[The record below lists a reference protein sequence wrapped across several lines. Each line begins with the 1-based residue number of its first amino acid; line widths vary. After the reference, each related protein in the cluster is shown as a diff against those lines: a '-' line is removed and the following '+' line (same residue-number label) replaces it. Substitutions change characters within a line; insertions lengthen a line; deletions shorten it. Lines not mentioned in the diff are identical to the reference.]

1 MHDQGV
7 EIYLHAF
14 EYGSRKPNAVLEQYC
29 KKVYYYPRNRSIK
42 DFFNIKP
49 FIVKTRDNKKLLR
62 NLLDNK
68 APILFEGIHTT
79 FYLPHPALDD
89 RIKIIR
95 THNIEQDYYRL
106 LAKSESNKLKKIYFY
121 TEALK
126 LKNYEKIIISKAN
139 AVAAITTGDQKIVKK
154 WNKNTECISS
164 FHPFN
169 KVMSLEGRG
178 SYALFHGNLNV
189 IENKIAA
196 KFLSDKVF
204 NDLNIPLI
212 IAGKCSDEIKFKKKL
227 EKNPNITLLTNLSDE
242 KIKKLIQNAQLNV
255 LYTTQ
260 PTGLKLKL
268 IHAIF
273 LGRYIIANNLM
284 VQNNELGPICEIA
297 NDEKEIKTKVLD
309 LFNKPF
315 TNEEILKR
323 ENLLIE
329 FGYMNDQNIQRL
341 LQIIKM
347 QSSTTE

>member
-1 MHDQGV
+1 M
-7 EIYLHAF
+7 
-14 EYGSRKPNAVLEQYC
+14 
-29 KKVYYYPRNRSIK
+29 
-42 DFFNIKP
+42 
-49 FIVKTRDNKKLLR
+49 
-62 NLLDNK
+62 
-68 APILFEGIHTT
+68 
-79 FYLPHPALDD
+79 
-89 RIKIIR
+89 
-95 THNIEQDYYRL
+95 
-106 LAKSESNKLKKIYFY
+106 
-121 TEALK
+121 
-126 LKNYEKIIISKAN
+126 
-139 AVAAITTGDQKIVKK
+139 
-154 WNKNTECISS
+154 
-164 FHPFN
+164 
-169 KVMSLEGRG
+169 
-178 SYALFHGNLNV
+178 
-189 IENKIAA
+189 
-196 KFLSDKVF
+196 F